1 MATREEHFARI
12 EKAKDFYEVLG
23 VDKNADEAEIKKA
36 YRAAAKI
43 VHPDKCPP
51 EMKGIS
57 EENFKKLSVANEQ
70 LMDPVK
76 RQSYDARSKAPAASP
91 AASPATSRAASP
103 GLFDKLVSAV
113 KNVCESI
120 SNFFSKLT
128 AKQEQT
134 HSNTGPK

>member
-1 MATREEHFARI
+1 MARI

-23 VDKNADEAEIKKA
+23 VDKNADEAAIKKA
-36 YRAAAKI
+36 YRAAALA
-43 VHPDKCPP
+43 VHPDKCPDK
-51 EMKGIS
+51 ERA
-57 EENFKKLSVANEQ
+57 EVNFKKLGAANEQ

-76 RQSYDARSKAPAASP
+76 RQSYDARGQAPQAPSASAAS
-91 AASPATSRAASP
+91 S

-134 HSNTGPK
+134 HSKTGPK